1 MIWNRKRRLS
11 LKVMPMPYSEIYQVL
26 ASAAE
31 LSFGMLSKTVPF
43 MVIGVIFAEFIVA
56 LRVTD
61 KIAYIARPISNF
73 ANLRDECGVS
83 FMTAFISP
91 TSANSMLASFYDDQL
106 IEKKELFVA
115 SMMTSFPAIVMHW
128 RPMLPVLIPL
138 LGMTGLIYFGI
149 LMLVGF
155 IKTVLIMLAGR
166 FLLEKRDHKPV
177 NRPVD
182 GRPPLKEAFKISL
195 QGSKGTVKRI
205 LCMTIP
211 IFFVVCILITIG
223 AFDVLAGHLGGICEY
238 FPIPAAGLSIV
249 AAQFAN
255 FIAAH
260 STAGTLLSTGVL
272 TSKEVILTLLVGDVL
287 SSVMMVVKYLIPYYV
302 GIFGPRNGLQILVIA
317 TTIRTGIMLVVIFA
331 LAFFW

>member
-1 MIWNRKRRLS
+1 
-11 LKVMPMPYSEIYQVL
+11 MPMPYNEIYQVL
-26 ASAAE
+26 TSATE

-43 MVIGVIFAEFIVA
+43 MVIGVVFAEFIVA
-56 LRVTD
+56 LKVVD

-73 ANLRDECGVS
+73 ANLRDECGAS

-91 TSANSMLASFYDDQL
+91 TSANSMLASFYNDKL

-149 LMLVGF
+149 LMLIGF
-155 IKTVLIMLAGR
+155 IKTLVIMLAGR

-177 NRPVD
+177 DRLTG
-182 GRPPLKEAFKISL
+182 GRPPLKEAFEISL
-195 QGSKGTVKRI
+195 QASKGTVRRI

-223 AFDVLAGHLGGICEY
+223 AFDLLAGHLGGICEY
-238 FPIPAAGLSIV
+238 FPIPAAGLSII

-272 TSKEVILTLLVGDVL
+272 TSKEVILTLLVGDIL
-287 SSVMMVVKYLIPYYV
+287 SSVMMLMKYMIPYYV
-302 GIFGPRNGLQILVIA
+302 GIFGPRIGMQILAIA
-317 TTIRTGIMLVVIFA
+317 TAIRMGIMIVVIFA
-331 LAFFW
+331 LALFW